1 MSDEITPQ
9 ATPIATQGE
18 PAWYP
23 PPQDDNA
30 FRSSKPSTLRYIFFG
45 ADGLR
50 AGWSL
55 LLFALLVFVL
65 GWAAQHVLVHFLG
78 KPKNPAPGSEVP
90 LKFMLPVE
98 WGNFALLALA
108 AFLVSLIEKRSFA
121 RYGIGLLRRDRVLQF
136 VVGCMWGVA
145 LLSLLILL
153 LKLSGVLVFTGA
165 MLHGAAMLHWGF
177 LWAIGFLGVGLF
189 EEFTTR
195 GYIQY
200 TLTRGIAG
208 IGRALHLSERTRRIA
223 GFWCAALIMSFI
235 FGFGHKNNSGES
247 PVGLWSAGLIGL
259 VFCFSL
265 WRTGSLWW
273 AIGWHAAWDWAQSF
287 VYGVADSGQ
296 MVQHHLEATYP
307 QGGLLLSGGLTGPE
321 GSIYILAIIA
331 LTTLVIALTLKPQP
345 GSPASLSRQSQ
356 QLDVV

>member
-1 MSDEITPQ
+1 MPDEITPH
-9 ATPIATQGE
+9 AIPIATEGE
-18 PAWYP
+18 PTWFP

-30 FRSSKPSTLRYIFFG
+30 LQTKKPSTLRYIFFG

-55 LLFALLVFVL
+55 LLFALFAFVL
-65 GWAAQHVLVHFLG
+65 GWVVQHVLVHFLG
-78 KPKNPAPGSEVP
+78 KPKTPKPGAEVP
-90 LKFMLPVE
+90 LSFMLPVE

-108 AFLVSLIEKRSFA
+108 AFLVSLVEKRSFA
-121 RYGIGLLRRDRVLQF
+121 QYGIGGLRRDRMMQF
-136 VVGCMWGVA
+136 VVGCACGIG
-145 LLSLLILL
+145 LLSLLVLL
-153 LKLSGVLVFTGA
+153 LKLSGVLLFAGA
-165 MLHGAAMLHWGF
+165 MLHGAAMLHWGI

-208 IGRALHLSERTRRIA
+208 IGRALHLSERSRLIA

-235 FGFGHKNNSGES
+235 FGFGHKNNPGES

-287 VYGVADSGQ
+287 LSGVSDSGQ
-296 MVQHHLEATYP
+296 MVQHHLEASHP
-307 QGGLLLSGGLTGPE
+307 QGKLLISGGLTGPE

-345 GSPASLSRQSQ
+345 GSPAYLSRRSQ
-356 QLDVV
+356 RPDLV